1 MTVNKK
7 KTIVLAY
14 SGGLDTSFCVPYLR
28 ETHDAEV
35 ISVTVDTGGFSASE
49 LEEIEAR
56 ARELGVIEHR
66 TIDACRDVFD
76 RYAAY
81 LIKGNVLRGGVYPL
95 SVSAERVVQAEVVA
109 NVAREVGADAIA
121 HGSTGAGN
129 DQVRFDIA
137 FQVLV
142 PDVEVMTPIR
152 DLKLSRKE
160 EFDYLKERGIEIDPR
175 VQDYSVNSGLWG
187 ATIGGGETH
196 DAWAEIPDEVYAQA
210 AGQDAQDD
218 REYVEIGFEKG
229 VPVALDGTSTDGV
242 EIVNELGRRCARLGI
257 GRGIHVGDTVLGIKG
272 RIAFE
277 AGAALVLIEAHREL
291 EKITTTQWQRFW
303 KDHLA
308 DFYGKMLHE
317 GQVFDPVMRDLEALM
332 DSSQDRVSGTVRIRL
347 EKERLQV
354 VGTQS
359 PHSMMDAASGVYG
372 EMPRLWTGEDVKG
385 FTNILGVPA
394 QLHRKAGGETSS
406 D

>member
-1 MTVNKK
+1 MTANKK

-28 ETHDAEV
+28 ETHDADV
-35 ISVTVDTGGFSASE
+35 ISITVDTGGFVPGE
-49 LEEIEAR
+49 VEQIESR

-66 TIDACRDVFD
+66 TVDARRDVFD
-76 RYAAY
+76 QYAAY

-95 SVSAERVVQAEVVA
+95 SVSAERVVQAEVIA
-109 NVAREVGADAIA
+109 NIAREMGADAIA

-160 EFDYLKERGIEIDPR
+160 EFDYLKERGVEIDPN
-175 VQDYSVNSGLWG
+175 VQDYSINSGLWG

-196 DAWAEIPDEVYAQA
+196 DAWAEIPDSVYSQA
-210 AGQDAQDD
+210 AGENAEDD

-229 VPVALDGTSTDGV
+229 VPVSLDGKSQNGV
-242 EIVNELGRRCARLGI
+242 EIVNDLGRRCARLGV
-257 GRGIHVGDTVLGIKG
+257 GRGIHIGDTVLGIKG

-291 EKITTTQWQRFW
+291 EKLTTTQWQRFW
-303 KDHLA
+303 KDHIA

-317 GQVFDPVMRDLEALM
+317 GQVFDPVMRDIEALM
-332 DSSQDRVSGTVRIRL
+332 DSSQEHVSGTVRVRL
-347 EKERLQV
+347 EKERMQV
-354 VGTQS
+354 VGTKS
-359 PHSMMDAASGVYG
+359 PHSMMDAAAGVYG

-385 FTNILGVPA
+385 FTTILGIPA
-394 QLHRKAGGETSS
+394 QLHRQAGGES
-406 D
+406 DAE